1 MPKAQ
6 RERRER
12 TDNYHLILQW
22 CHTPEQRQ
30 SLKLSEL
37 VKLGRQQP
45 DPTLRREDT
54 AGDAL
59 WNLAQRFEAE
69 HKPDAARETLHYLVD
84 TYPSNRHVGEAKESL
99 KRLGAATAV
108 DGG

>member
-1 MPKAQ
+1 MSVRVLAIGA
-6 RERRER
+6 
-12 TDNYHLILQW
+12 LAS
-22 CHTPEQRQ
+22 
-30 SLKLSEL
+30 SLTSLAP
-37 VKLGRQQP
+37 VQCAHDP

-69 HKPDAARETLHYLVD
+69 HDVKAARETLQYLVD
-84 TYPSNRHVGEAKESL
+84 TYPGNRHVGEAKEAL
-99 KRLGAATAV
+99 KRLGGGATT

>member
-1 MPKAQ
+1 MSVRLLGGFA
-6 RERRER
+6 
-12 TDNYHLILQW
+12 LAAVG
-22 CHTPEQRQ
+22 
-30 SLKLSEL
+30 SALSSIAP
-37 VKLGRQQP
+37 VQCAHDP

-69 HKPDAARETLHYLVD
+69 HKPDAARETLQYLVD

-99 KRLGAATAV
+99 KRLGGTTAA